1 MKAFAYHFSFEFFT
15 GLRNKTLLLMMYLL
29 PLGFHFM
36 MGLMMVDINPFFQE
50 TMIPAMVIFA
60 LLSGMILGLP
70 QPLVEAREA
79 GIFRSYKINGVPA
92 ASILV
97 IPALSAFIHASIAS
111 LVIVVTGSLV
121 FQAPLPSNWLPF
133 ILVFLATALTC
144 SGLGVLI
151 GVISANSRI
160 TVLWSQLIYLPSM
173 MAGGLM
179 VPLPMLP
186 EALVRVAR
194 LLPASYAMDA
204 FKGTAMGMPVGY
216 DPLWGVLILLASA
229 ALAFGLALYLFSWD
243 SKNTTR
249 RNPLLALVVLL
260 PYILGMLF
268 LPLGERMEFFS
279 AFL

>member
-1 MKAFAYHFSFEFFT
+1 MRAFAYHFSFEFFT
-15 GLRNKTLLLMMYLL
+15 GLRNRTLLLMMYLL

-50 TMIPAMVIFA
+50 TMIPAMVIFSI
-60 LLSGMILGLP
+60 LSGMILGLP

-97 IPALSAFIHASIAS
+97 IPALSALIHASIVS

-121 FQAPLPSNWLPF
+121 FQAPLPVNWPPF
-133 ILVFLATALTC
+133 VLVFVILACTC

-151 GVISANSRI
+151 GVVSSSSRV

-179 VPLPMLP
+179 VPLQMLP
-186 EALVRVAR
+186 EALMRVAR

-204 FKGTAMGMPVGY
+204 FKGMAMGMPIDY
-216 DPLWGVLILLASA
+216 NPLWALLILAASA
-229 ALAFGLALYLFSWD
+229 VLAFALALFLFSWD
-243 SKNTTR
+243 SKNTAR
-249 RNPLLALVVLL
+249 RSPLPALLVLL
-260 PYILGMLF
+260 PYIMGMIF
-268 LPLGERMEFFS
+268 LPLGERMD
-279 AFL
+279 FLAAIL

>member
-1 MKAFAYHFSFEFFT
+1 MRAFAYHFSFEFFT

-36 MGLMMVDINPFFQE
+36 MGLMMVDINPFFLE

-60 LLSGMILGLP
+60 VLSGMILGLP

-92 ASILV
+92 ASILA
-97 IPALSAFIHASIAS
+97 IPALSALIHASLAS

-121 FQAPLPSNWLPF
+121 FQAPVPGNWPAF
-133 ILVFLATALTC
+133 ALVFLVLALNC

-151 GVISANSRI
+151 GVVSSSSRI

-179 VPLPMLP
+179 VPLQLLP
-186 EALVRVAR
+186 AALMRVAR

-204 FKGTAMGMPVGY
+204 FKGLAMGMPGNY
-216 DPLWGVLILLASA
+216 NPAWALLILGSSA
-229 ALAFGLALYLFSWD
+229 VLAFALALYLFSWD

-249 RNPLLALVVLL
+249 RSPLLGLLVLL
-260 PYILGMLF
+260 PFILGMLF
-268 LPLGERMEFFS
+268 LPLGERMDFFS
-279 AFL
+279 AIF

>member
-1 MKAFAYHFSFEFFT
+1 MRAFAYHFAFEFFT

-36 MGLMMVDINPFFQE
+36 MGFMMVDINPFFLE

-79 GIFRSYKINGVPA
+79 GIFRSYKINEVPA
-92 ASILV
+92 ASILA
-97 IPALSAFIHASIAS
+97 IPALSAFIHATIAS
-111 LVIVVTGSLV
+111 LVIVLTGALV
-121 FQAPLPSNWLPF
+121 FKAPLPVNWLPF
-133 ILVFLATALTC
+133 VLVFLVIALTC
-144 SGLGVLI
+144 AGLGVLI
-151 GVISANSRI
+151 GVISANSRV

-179 VPLPMLP
+179 VPLQMLP
-186 EALVRVAR
+186 EALMRVAR

-204 FKGTAMGMPVGY
+204 FKGLAMGIPVGY

-229 ALAFGLALYLFSWD
+229 LLAFALALYLFSWD
-243 SKNTTR
+243 SKNTAR
-249 RNPLLALVVLL
+249 RNPLLALLVLL
-260 PYILGMLF
+260 PYILGAIL
-268 LPLGERMEFFS
+268 LPLPEPIPFM
-279 AFL
+279 

>member
-1 MKAFAYHFSFEFFT
+1 MRAFAYHFSFEFFT

-36 MGLMMVDINPFFQE
+36 MGLMMVDINPFFKE

-60 LLSGMILGLP
+60 ILSGMILGLP

-92 ASILV
+92 GSILV
-97 IPALSAFIHASIAS
+97 IPAISALIHASIVS
-111 LVIVVTGSLV
+111 LVIVVTGSMV
-121 FQAPLPSNWLPF
+121 FQAPLPVNWLPF
-133 ILVFLATALTC
+133 VLVFLTLACTC
-144 SGLGVLI
+144 SGFGVLI
-151 GVISANSRI
+151 GVISSSSRV

-179 VPLPMLP
+179 VPLQMLP

-204 FKGTAMGMPVGY
+204 FKGMAMGMPIDY
-216 DPLWGVLILLASA
+216 DPAWALLILFVSA
-229 ALAFGLALYLFSWD
+229 VLAFGLALFLFSWD
-243 SKNTTR
+243 SRNTAR
-249 RNPLLALVVLL
+249 RSPLLALLVLL
-260 PYILGMLF
+260 PYILGMIF
-268 LPLGERMEFFS
+268 LPLGERMDIFGAFF
-279 AFL
+279 

>member
-1 MKAFAYHFSFEFFT
+1 
-15 GLRNKTLLLMMYLL
+15 MMYLL

-50 TMIPAMVIFA
+50 TMIPAMVIFSI
-60 LLSGMILGLP
+60 LSGMILGLP

-97 IPALSAFIHASIAS
+97 IPALSALIHASIVS

-121 FQAPLPSNWLPF
+121 FQAPLPVNWPPF
-133 ILVFLATALTC
+133 VLVFVILACTC

-151 GVISANSRI
+151 GVVSSSSRV

-179 VPLPMLP
+179 VPLQMLP
-186 EALVRVAR
+186 EALMRVAR

-204 FKGTAMGMPVGY
+204 FKGMAMGMPIDY
-216 DPLWGVLILLASA
+216 NPLWALLILAASA
-229 ALAFGLALYLFSWD
+229 VLAFALALFLFSWD
-243 SKNTTR
+243 SKNTAR
-249 RNPLLALVVLL
+249 RSPLPALLVLL
-260 PYILGMLF
+260 PYIMGMIF
-268 LPLGERMEFFS
+268 LPLGERMD
-279 AFL
+279 FLAAIL